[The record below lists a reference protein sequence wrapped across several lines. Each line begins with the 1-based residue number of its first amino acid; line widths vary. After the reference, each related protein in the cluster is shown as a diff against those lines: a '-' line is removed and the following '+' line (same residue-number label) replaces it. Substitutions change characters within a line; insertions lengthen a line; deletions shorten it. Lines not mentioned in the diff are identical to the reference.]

1 MQKFLLISILVATFA
16 IPMRAAADPSP
27 ARGLR
32 RTVLWIAAFNVAY
45 VIAIVYVLPRLPS

>member
-1 MQKFLLISILVATFA
+1 MGKFLLISILVATFA

-32 RTVLWIAAFNVAY
+32 RTVLWLAAFNVAY

>member
-1 MQKFLLISILVATFA
+1 MQKLLLLSLLIMIVA

-32 RTVLWIAAFNVAY
+32 RAVIGTVAY
-45 VIAIVYVLPRLPS
+45 AFVYVMLIVYVLPRLPG